1 MAKKH
6 LILLSALALL
16 LIGACSRNEEI
27 EQPTSPSGG
36 VEVAILCDDTKE
48 PQVYSL
54 PDGTRTWID
63 DNDRAS
69 TRWDKNDKIA
79 LWATADGSNYTLNA
93 QNFSLA
99 YFTPSYSSAVF
110 TSTVADM
117 PAGTYTYTAV
127 SPVPESVSGT
137 QVSYRIPAEQT
148 GRYEGKWDIL
158 AADPLT
164 ADALPLFE
172 QSDQMLET
180 PPSHALRF
188 RHKCHALRIEVPA
201 GRNIWGEP
209 ITRLVIDFP
218 TEVVGTVSFDVADPS
233 APMMLSNGSKSITLD
248 LNTPLT
254 DEAENYAWAFINP
267 TTVSGDIS
275 FTAYTTNGYR
285 SHTLSVPIDREMA
298 AGHITPIT
306 LTIPTELPVSY
317 VDFSVTGDSSNLGEE
332 PYNLIVKAPEGMT
345 FRDGTTEQTFPID
358 ESNKYTVA
366 FYGDIYGSS
375 IQERPFEIYFETE
388 SAIVPQ
394 KVLVTSF
401 TAEDHTTIPVTIP
414 YLFYEDFSEIGEY
427 HTSNEDGGT
436 GEKAGNILTDW
447 GLADWNAARG
457 GTIANTCIKVN
468 SYVLSHSGI
477 TDDRVRGRLDTGRL
491 PIKAGKTVSVKVSF
505 DIGYTSKN
513 GILGSGAGRSWPIYN
528 FGRTDDGSGNPIG
541 ADTELTWTT
550 LGNRKTDKLSDV
562 NNLPNKI
569 TDQTV
574 PGCTASSR
582 LTWQIYTEKESWA
595 AQTTNISYYC
605 HIDNIRVTIVK

>member
-6 LILLSALALL
+6 RILLPVLALL

-36 VEVAILCDDTKE
+36 VEVAILCDNTKE

-63 DNDRAS
+63 DNDWAS

-99 YFTPSYSSAVF
+99 YFTPSYSTAVF
-110 TSTVADM
+110 NSTVADM

-137 QVSYRIPAEQT
+137 QVSYQIPAKQT

-172 QSDQMLET
+172 QSNQMLET

-218 TEVVGTVSFDVADPS
+218 TEVVGTVSFDAADPS
-233 APMMLSNGSKSITLD
+233 APMSLTEGSKSITLD

-275 FTAYTTNGYR
+275 FTAYTANGYR

-366 FYGDIYGSS
+366 FYGDLYGDGSTTVAGQLRNRKCPRAAKCKRRFVHS
-375 IQERPFEIYFETE
+375 RRT
-388 SAIVPQ
+388 SADRTQNPVP
-394 KVLVTSF
+394 
-401 TAEDHTTIPVTIP
+401 P
-414 YLFYEDFSEIGEY
+414 
-427 HTSNEDGGT
+427 
-436 GEKAGNILTDW
+436 
-447 GLADWNAARG
+447 
-457 GTIANTCIKVN
+457 
-468 SYVLSHSGI
+468 
-477 TDDRVRGRLDTGRL
+477 
-491 PIKAGKTVSVKVSF
+491 
-505 DIGYTSKN
+505 
-513 GILGSGAGRSWPIYN
+513 
-528 FGRTDDGSGNPIG
+528 FGRF
-541 ADTELTWTT
+541 
-550 LGNRKTDKLSDV
+550 R
-562 NNLPNKI
+562 
-569 TDQTV
+569 
-574 PGCTASSR
+574 R
-582 LTWQIYTEKESWA
+582 
-595 AQTTNISYYC
+595 
-605 HIDNIRVTIVK
+605 

>member
-6 LILLSALALL
+6 RILLPVLALL

-36 VEVAILCDDTKE
+36 VEVAILCDNTKE

-63 DNDRAS
+63 DNDWAS

-99 YFTPSYSSAVF
+99 YFTPSYSTAVF
-110 TSTVADM
+110 NSTVADM

-137 QVSYRIPAEQT
+137 QVSSIPQNRRAVT
-148 GRYEGKWDIL
+148 RKWDIL

-172 QSDQMLET
+172 QSDQMLEAHRRT
-180 PPSHALRF
+180 RCASVTNATHCDRSPCGPQHLGRTDHTSGYRF
-188 RHKCHALRIEVPA
+188 P
-201 GRNIWGEP
+201 
-209 ITRLVIDFP
+209 D
-218 TEVVGTVSFDVADPS
+218 EVVGTFVRAADPS
-233 APMMLSNGSKSITLD
+233 APMSLTEGSKSITLD

-275 FTAYTTNGYR
+275 FTAYTANGYR

-366 FYGDIYGSS
+366 FYGDLYGDLLAQQPLQVS
-375 IQERPFEIYFETE
+375 FETE
-388 SAIVPQ
+388 NALVPQ
-394 KVLVTSF
+394 NVSVASF
-401 TAEDHTTIPVTIP
+401 TPGEHLPIALKIP
-414 YLFYEDFSEIGEY
+414 YLLSEDFDDKTDFEY
-427 HTSNEDGGT
+427 KTEATTSNPDGISLSQYGFDEGWTGT
-436 GEKAGNILTDW
+436 RLQVSQKAMRI
-447 GLADWNAARG
+447 
-457 GTIANTCIKVN
+457 
-468 SYVLSHSGI
+468 S
-477 TDDRVRGRLDTGRL
+477 VRHETVAQYPGRLDTPPL
-491 PIKAGKTVSVKVSF
+491 AYIKPGKTVKLKVTFNANKDNDYLYCSFGTLTDTAPKKGNDGLENTLKEQIDNLNTLSGVSF
-505 DIGYTSKN
+505 GNIQGVCTCEVPAATN
-513 GILGSGAGRSWPIYN
+513 ATRLSWLTQRTYN
-528 FGRTDDGSGNPIG
+528 FTGNGWVSI
-541 ADTELTWTT
+541 TWYMY
-550 LGNRKTDKLSDV
+550 L
-562 NNLPNKI
+562 
-569 TDQTV
+569 
-574 PGCTASSR
+574 
-582 LTWQIYTEKESWA
+582 
-595 AQTTNISYYC
+595 
-605 HIDNIRVTIVK
+605 DNIRVTIVK

>member
-6 LILLSALALL
+6 RILLPVLALL

-36 VEVAILCDDTKE
+36 VEVAILCDNTKE

-63 DNDRAS
+63 DNDWAS

-93 QNFSLA
+93 QHFSLA
-99 YFTPSYSSAVF
+99 YFTPSYSTAVF
-110 TSTVADM
+110 SSTVADM

-218 TEVVGTVSFDVADPS
+218 TEVVGTVSFDAADPS
-233 APMMLSNGSKSITLD
+233 APMSLTEGSKSITLD

-275 FTAYTTNGYR
+275 FTAYTADGYR
-285 SHTLSVPIDREMA
+285 SHTLSVPVNREMA

-345 FRDGTTEQTFPID
+345 FRNGATEQTFAVD

-366 FYGDIYGSS
+366 FYGDLYGDLLA
-375 IQERPFEIYFETE
+375 QQPLQVTFETE
-388 SAIVPQ
+388 NALVPQ
-394 KVLVTSF
+394 NVSVASF
-401 TAEDHTTIPVTIP
+401 TPEAHLPVTVKIP
-414 YLFYEDFSEIGEY
+414 YLFFEDFSQITTFNAKADNGVGNPDAIDLSQY
-427 HTSNEDGGT
+427 GLT
-436 GEKAGNILTDW
+436 GWYGARAEGSA
-447 GLADWNAARG
+447 GLAIRLRNYSNAAYYPAR
-457 GTIANTCIKVN
+457 IDSPPLAVIKEG
-468 SYVLSHSGI
+468 H
-477 TDDRVRGRLDTGRL
+477 
-491 PIKAGKTVSVKVSF
+491 SVKVKVIFNADANGRKPGSLRCRVGTSSGGGDFKGNTEIPNQIATLQIAENTQASF
-505 DIGYTSKN
+505 TEITGEYTFTIDN
-513 GILGSGAGRSWPIYN
+513 AN
-528 FGRTDDGSGNPIG
+528 N
-541 ADTELTWTT
+541 TT
-550 LGNRKTDKLSDV
+550 CMAWRYYRESYFINIDYT
-562 NNLPNKI
+562 NLW
-569 TDQTV
+569 
-574 PGCTASSR
+574 
-582 LTWQIYTEKESWA
+582 L
-595 AQTTNISYYC
+595 
-605 HIDNIRVTIVK
+605 DNIRVTIVK

>member
-1 MAKKH
+1 MNCMMAKRH
-6 LILLSALALL
+6 RILLPVLALF

-27 EQPTSPSGG
+27 EQQTSPSGG
-36 VEVAILCDDTKE
+36 VEVAILCDNTKE

-63 DNDRAS
+63 DNDWAS

-93 QNFSLA
+93 QHFSLA
-99 YFTPSYSSAVF
+99 YFTPSYSTAVF
-110 TSTVADM
+110 SSTVADM

-164 ADALPLFE
+164 ANALPLFE

-218 TEVVGTVSFDVADPS
+218 TEVVGTVSFDAADPS
-233 APMMLSNGSKSITLD
+233 APMSLAEGSKSITLD
-248 LNTPLT
+248 LATPLT

-267 TTVSGDIS
+267 TTMSGDIS
-275 FTAYTTNGYR
+275 FTAYTANGYR

-366 FYGDIYGSS
+366 FYGDLYGDLLAQQPLQVS
-375 IQERPFEIYFETE
+375 FETE
-388 SAIVPQ
+388 NALVPQ
-394 KVLVTSF
+394 NVSVASF
-401 TAEDHTTIPVTIP
+401 TPEGHLPVSVKIP
-414 YLFYEDFSEIGEY
+414 YLFFEDFSLISSFNAHADNSIGNPDAIDLTQYGLTGWYGARAQGEAGQAIRIRLLGNGLVY
-427 HTSNEDGGT
+427 YPARIDSGPLSN
-436 GEKAGNILTDW
+436 
-447 GLADWNAARG
+447 
-457 GTIANTCIKVN
+457 
-468 SYVLSHSGI
+468 
-477 TDDRVRGRLDTGRL
+477 
-491 PIKAGKTVSVKVSF
+491 IKADRSVKVRVTFNADASG
-505 DIGYTSKN
+505 DNPDRMRCDVGTSE
-513 GILGSGAGRSWPIYN
+513 GRGG
-528 FGRTDDGSGNPIG
+528 FQGNTAI
-541 ADTELTWTT
+541 
-550 LGNRKTDKLSDV
+550 
-562 NNLPNKI
+562 PNKI
-569 TDQTV
+569 ATLTIA
-574 PGCTASSR
+574 GNSSVS
-582 LTWQIYTEKESWA
+582 Y
-595 AQTTNISYYC
+595 TNITGEYSYEISNSNNTTCLCWEYYRNNGWVSGYRELWL
-605 HIDNIRVTIVK
+605 DNIRVTIVK

>member
-6 LILLSALALL
+6 RILLPVLALL

-36 VEVAILCDDTKE
+36 VEVAILCDNTKE

-63 DNDRAS
+63 DNDWAS

-99 YFTPSYSSAVF
+99 YFTPSYSTAVF
-110 TSTVADM
+110 NSTVADM

-137 QVSYRIPAEQT
+137 QVSYQIPAKQT

-218 TEVVGTVSFDVADPS
+218 TEVVGTVSFDAADPS
-233 APMMLSNGSKSITLD
+233 APMSLTEGSKSITLD

-275 FTAYTTNGYR
+275 FTAYTANGYR

-366 FYGDIYGSS
+366 FYGDLYGDLLAQQPLQVS
-375 IQERPFEIYFETE
+375 FETE
-388 SAIVPQ
+388 NALVPQ
-394 KVLVTSF
+394 NVSVASF
-401 TAEDHTTIPVTIP
+401 TP
-414 YLFYEDFSEIGEY
+414 GE
-427 HTSNEDGGT
+427 H
-436 GEKAGNILTDW
+436 
-447 GLADWNAARG
+447 
-457 GTIANTCIKVN
+457 
-468 SYVLSHSGI
+468 
-477 TDDRVRGRLDTGRL
+477 L
-491 PIKAGKTVSVKVSF
+491 PIAYIKPGKTVKLKVTFNANKDNDYLYCSF
-505 DIGYTSKN
+505 GTLTDTAPKKGNDGLENTLKEQIDNLNTLS
-513 GILGSGAGRSWPIYN
+513 GISFGNIQGVCTCEVPAATNATRLSWLTQRTYN
-528 FGRTDDGSGNPIG
+528 FTGNGWVSRTWYMY
-541 ADTELTWTT
+541 L
-550 LGNRKTDKLSDV
+550 
-562 NNLPNKI
+562 
-569 TDQTV
+569 
-574 PGCTASSR
+574 
-582 LTWQIYTEKESWA
+582 
-595 AQTTNISYYC
+595 
-605 HIDNIRVTIVK
+605 DNIRVTIVK

>member
-6 LILLSALALL
+6 RILLPVLALL

-36 VEVAILCDDTKE
+36 VEVAILCDNTKE

-63 DNDRAS
+63 DNDWAS

-93 QNFSLA
+93 QHFSLA
-99 YFTPSYSSAVF
+99 YFTPSYSTAVF
-110 TSTVADM
+110 SSTVADM

-218 TEVVGTVSFDVADPS
+218 TEVVGTVSFDAADPS
-233 APMMLSNGSKSITLD
+233 APMSLTEGSKSITLD

-275 FTAYTTNGYR
+275 FTAYTANGYR

-366 FYGDIYGSS
+366 FYGDLYGDLLAQQPLQVS
-375 IQERPFEIYFETE
+375 FETE
-388 SAIVPQ
+388 NALVPQ
-394 KVLVTSF
+394 NVSVASF
-401 TAEDHTTIPVTIP
+401 TPGEHLPIALKIP
-414 YLFYEDFSEIGEY
+414 YLLSEDFDDKTDFEY
-427 HTSNEDGGT
+427 KTEATTSNPDGISLSQYGFDEGWTGT
-436 GEKAGNILTDW
+436 RLQVSQKAMRISV
-447 GLADWNAARG
+447 RHE
-457 GTIANTCIKVN
+457 TIAQ
-468 SYVLSHSGI
+468 YP
-477 TDDRVRGRLDTGRL
+477 GRLDTPPL
-491 PIKAGKTVSVKVSF
+491 AYIKPGKTVKLKVTFNANDYLYCSFGTLTDTAPKKGNDGLENTLKEQIDNLNTLSGVSF
-505 DIGYTSKN
+505 GNIQGVCTCEVPAATN
-513 GILGSGAGRSWPIYN
+513 ATRLSWLTQRTYN
-528 FGRTDDGSGNPIG
+528 FTGNGWVSRTWYMY
-541 ADTELTWTT
+541 L
-550 LGNRKTDKLSDV
+550 
-562 NNLPNKI
+562 
-569 TDQTV
+569 
-574 PGCTASSR
+574 
-582 LTWQIYTEKESWA
+582 
-595 AQTTNISYYC
+595 
-605 HIDNIRVTIVK
+605 DNIRVTIVK